1 MGNSISDYAS
11 ECSTV
16 TACKAAVGH
25 GTQPSQGSVSDA
37 NTRNLGTQASPTQ
50 ADLIGD
56 HFTCELDQASS
67 GVKIEDSS
75 FTDQLKRLRGEFV
88 IEYDAEDRAGN
99 KAQQLVFAMIMVDDM
114 CPTVTRDESSLDVEA
129 CDIDKDANNR
139 NDAKSRN
146 QVTTN
151 ERLIS
156 WEDNYD
162 GQTPFMSAATAD
174 VRNKNLFYE
183 WQFNQEAGGWTS
195 RGYSEGHNGANT
207 DNLQAFYNS
216 FDDGNANA
224 NDATVRVVYTAEDYA
239 NIFGAG
245 YTDNECTTTDTWD
258 IKDSIAPRVVQRLS
272 KQQPVCPHDESSA
285 IDRCTG
291 TAHTGPSLEE
301 SRWSASSLEGS
312 QRFEVASKCQNADKI
327 FTTGN
332 TNIGRSSCQCYNFR
346 RAWGTTTNQPECKAY
361 TSGAGGFLYS
371 GHGDSSYADDCSAIN
386 THDSADF
393 NPNNYDIPVTYFE
406 CGDLDG
412 FQEMGFKCIDMR
424 DSYASDDTDGGA
436 SSGFTATGT
445 WSDTL
450 DGATHNYQEA
460 DSPKSYFVDA
470 HSAHITYGDVEY
482 STYTE
487 DSAGTGTLGAL
498 IPGASVLAD
507 KVSKDTTLQNGYG
520 NSQVSSEPCFTFHTD
535 TCASASTEYELPLF
549 NHGAAFAAVYKC
561 TDRADHSNT
570 GSDNNEMGDADGANI
585 RITKV
590 VDTLAPTLR
599 INAQG
604 MEQLN
609 SVTHT
614 YYADHTDSRFDKTKY
629 SLWKQDNSQNAFA
642 DNTADNGEALKK
654 MNSHYHDQDYIDG
667 NARKTISTFTQTKS
681 QYTVLSGH
689 EKGKAAVSDS
699 CDRSGKVWRKDWKDK
714 TWQMGSHVSDD
725 ANAGWDVD
733 SYTIQH
739 SAGFDSD
746 EAVITHLQDP
756 YVGYSCFDQC
766 DGDLTHVADHDNS
779 VTNGVTLTWH
789 NGDENG
795 AKRGC
800 EGTVLSSGFQTL
812 VPGTYALKYSCED
825 AAGHV
830 TTKCRTILN
839 EDHPKPIIT
848 VLEADQQTYEA
859 TRSDN
864 YVDAGATCS
873 DEVDGN
879 ISQDVEVSGDV
890 VNLARVGVYTI
901 KYNCQDSAANTADE
915 ATRTVSIE
923 ASFPYNDVGAV
934 ATDSLQGS
942 FGICS
947 VWDKGVLKSSYKEIV
962 NVEST
967 GTYYITYRVKDSNGN
982 WNDNSGCTG
991 GQTGDENVRT
1001 VVIIDTL
1008 RPVIQLKYGGN
1019 VIHEGAG
1026 SFASGA
1032 ANANRGNT
1040 ALSHTQEDATGD
1052 PVHLGAGN
1060 YNPAQSQNAN
1070 PDPYTHTWSHSL
1082 NLMAEQAT
1090 TSSVNGWVI
1099 GAVGSAVTGLA
1110 LLGYSLRKSAAPVA
1124 TSVPV

>member
-195 RGYSEGHNGANT
+195 RGHSEGHNGANT

-224 NDATVRVVYTAEDYA
+224 NDSTVRVVYTAEDYA

-245 YTDNECTTTDTWD
+245 YTDNECTTTDTWN
-258 IKDSIAPRVVQRLS
+258 IKDTIAPRVVQRLS
-272 KQQPVCPHDESSA
+272 MQQPECPYGESSA

-291 TAHTGPSLEE
+291 TGVYTQNGKHNGPSG
-301 SRWSASSLEGS
+301 SSTASKWSASTLEGS
-312 QRFEVASKCQNADKI
+312 QSYEVASNCRVEDKI
-327 FTTGN
+327 ATIGN
-332 TNIGRSSCQCYNFR
+332 NNIGRSSCQCYNFR
-346 RAWGTTTNQPECKAY
+346 RAWGTKTTNQPECKAY
-361 TSGAGGFLYS
+361 TSGDLYTGHGAGGA
-371 GHGDSSYADDCSAIN
+371 YATGCSAIN
-386 THDSADF
+386 THTSADF
-393 NPNNYDIPVTYFE
+393 NPDSYDIPVTYFE

-412 FQEMGFKCIDMR
+412 FYEMGFKCIDMR
-424 DSYASDDTDGGA
+424 DSYASDDTDGGVPT
-436 SSGFTATGT
+436 GYTATGK

-450 DGATHNYQEA
+450 DGAIHAFQEP
-460 DSPKSYFVDA
+460 DSPKSYFVNA
-470 HSAHITYGDVEY
+470 HSPHIQY
-482 STYTE
+482 SDIKYYTYTE
-487 DSAGTGTLGAL
+487 DSAGTGTLGAI
-498 IPGASVLAD
+498 IPGASVLGA
-507 KVSKDTTLQNGYG
+507 KVSSDTTLQGNYG
-520 NSQVSSEPCFTFHTD
+520 NDQVSEEPCFTFHTD
-535 TCASASTEYELPLF
+535 TCASAETEYELPLF
-549 NHGAAFAAVYKC
+549 KHGAAFAAVYKC
-561 TDRADHSNT
+561 TDRAGHSNK
-570 GSDNNEMGDADGANI
+570 GSDNNQMGDADGANI

-609 SVTHT
+609 SVEQT

-714 TWQMGSHVSDD
+714 NWQMGSHVSDA
-725 ANAGWDVD
+725 ANAGWNVD

-789 NGDENG
+789 NGDEDG

-812 VPGTYALKYSCED
+812 IPGTYALKYSCED
-825 AAGHV
+825 EAGHV

-839 EDHPKPIIT
+839 EDHTKPIIT

-915 ATRTVSIE
+915 ATRTVVVQDTSCPSCVISDDNTAAADNTDNVVSIE

-947 VWDKGVLKSSYKEIV
+947 VWSDGVLKSSYKEIV

-982 WNDNSGCTG
+982 WNDNTGCTG

-1052 PVHLGAGN
+1052 PVHLGGGN
-1060 YNPAQSQNAN
+1060 YNPAQSQNPN
-1070 PDPYTHTWSHSL
+1070 PDPYTHTW
-1082 NLMAEQAT
+1082 
-1090 TSSVNGWVI
+1090 
-1099 GAVGSAVTGLA
+1099 
-1110 LLGYSLRKSAAPVA
+1110 P
-1124 TSVPV
+1124 